1 MPSGKKGAVRSAAV
15 AVAAAAAAAVAL
27 YFVFNGNQKAV
38 EFIGTKG
45 TIEAT
50 EVEIA
55 PKISGA
61 VEWLCCN
68 AGDTVTAGQ
77 AAVRLESSELKF
89 RVEEASSLVRAAAE
103 AFKEASADLENAK
116 ARTLAA
122 GFEMEA
128 AAGEVE
134 RVRALANE
142 AKENRSRASS
152 LFKDGYISKKDMDA
166 AQAAYDARGAELSS
180 ASARR
185 MSTEAGL
192 DTAKAGVRAAE
203 ARVAG
208 AEARNAQAEAALN
221 AAGAV
226 LRDTEIIAPING
238 RVAYKAYE
246 AGEVVKSGSA
256 VYTVHDLENIWARV
270 DVEETDISRVRLD
283 SPVKITAKGVPDRV
297 FDGRVIEIGPAGGF
311 ATQRDVTRGTQDIKT
326 FRVKASVEKNG
337 GLLKPG
343 MTVDVHIY
351 SNKK

>member
-1 MPSGKKGAVRSAAV
+1 MPSWKKGAFRNA
-15 AVAAAAAAAVAL
+15 AVAAAAIAAVSVVL
-27 YFVFNGNQKAV
+27 YFVFSGKQNDM
-38 EFIGTKG
+38 EFIDTVG

-55 PKISGA
+55 PKMSGSI
-61 VEWLCCN
+61 EWLCCI
-68 AGDTVTAGQ
+68 AGDTVMAGQ
-77 AAVRLESSELKF
+77 VAVRLESSELKF

-103 AFKEASADLENAK
+103 ALKEARANLENAK
-116 ARTLAA
+116 ARMLAA

-134 RVRALANE
+134 RARALANE
-142 AKENRSRASS
+142 AKENRSRAAN
-152 LFKDGYISKKDMDA
+152 LFKDGYISRKDMDG

-203 ARVAG
+203 ARLSG
-208 AEARNAQAEAALN
+208 AEAGNAQAEAAQK
-221 AAGAV
+221 AVGAV
-226 LRDTEIIAPING
+226 LRDMEIIAPING

-246 AGEVVKSGSA
+246 AGEVVKTGSA

-283 SPVKITAKGVPDRV
+283 SLVRITARGVPDRV
-297 FDGRVIEIGPAGGF
+297 FDGRVIEISPVGGF